1 MNIFVT
7 WQAVWLCVRT
17 KEPRVEFF
25 SPSPVWDTLC
35 EVVFITSE
43 HLLYDKSQSQCAY
56 EMNLGKVHV
65 GFFFDQIFDALN
77 STSSMGPGGF
87 ALLVE
92 DASVDSWCRE
102 IYVPL
107 AWRVYLTTGFD
118 FPEKKNRA
126 GFGSI
131 GARLC
136 RQPSTL
142 PLYNEKKVK
151 KTIFPHN
158 FVYVLRITTTRH
170 KVSLID
176 FYPRFL
182 ANFQT

>member
-1 MNIFVT
+1 MR
-7 WQAVWLCVRT
+7 VRN
-17 KEPRVEFF
+17 E
-25 SPSPVWDTLC
+25 SW
-35 EVVFITSE
+35 
-43 HLLYDKSQSQCAY
+43 QSQT
-56 EMNLGKVHV
+56 NQFHV

-87 ALLVE
+87 ALLVK

-142 PLYNEKKVK
+142 PLYNERKVK
-151 KTIFPHN
+151 KTIFPQN
-158 FVYVLRITTTRH
+158 FVYVLRTTTTRH
-170 KVSLID
+170 KVRFID
-176 FYPRFL
+176 FYFHFV

>member
-1 MNIFVT
+1 M
-7 WQAVWLCVRT
+7 
-17 KEPRVEFF
+17 
-25 SPSPVWDTLC
+25 
-35 EVVFITSE
+35 SE

-118 FPEKKNRA
+118 FPEKKIVLVSGRSEP
-126 GFGSI
+126 GF
-131 GARLC
+131 A
-136 RQPSTL
+136 
-142 PLYNEKKVK
+142 
-151 KTIFPHN
+151 
-158 FVYVLRITTTRH
+158 
-170 KVSLID
+170 VSLLPCH
-176 FYPRFL
+176 FTMKRR
-182 ANFQT
+182 